1 MIHIPVLR
9 AGRPYYSLE
18 TVTLTNFETGENVA
32 IISQANPG
40 LIAHDLNRGEEYKR
54 ILEQLKVQD
63 LLDLCKKA
71 AVHFAEG
78 NLPLGEASQTP
89 EEYIR
94 QISATTGMPQALCRR
109 NVEKIRFVLD
119 HMEEVIKGLTRGL
132 DLNILDQGFG
142 TQEQRAISFFCQT
155 NMMGAIL
162 PNNSPGVHSLWL
174 PAIPFKV
181 PLALRPGGQEP
192 WTPFRIAQAF
202 LAAGIP
208 PQAFSFYPSSYAGA
222 SEILMRTGR
231 SVFFGDASSIRAWQN
246 DPKVQIHGPGWSKVI
261 LGEDAAANWDK
272 YIDVIAISIAENGGR
287 SCLNASSVWV
297 PSHGREIAEALAQ
310 RFAKIEARVAD
321 DPEASIAAFSNPQI
335 AERIS
340 ALIDKQLQI
349 EGAEDVTKRLRNS
362 DRFVR
367 LGRAAYLL
375 PTIIFC
381 TDPEHP
387 LANSE
392 FLFPFAAVV
401 EVPRKELISSIGPT
415 LVATGITD
423 DPEFTRNLLASR
435 QIDRLNLGV
444 IPTSRISWNQ
454 PHEGNLF
461 EHLYKQRAF
470 QSRLAPLFSPESA
483 ASRNV

>member
-1 MIHIPVLR
+1 MIHIPILR
-9 AGRPYYSLE
+9 AGKPYYSLE
-18 TVTLTNFETGENVA
+18 TATLTNFETGENVA

-40 LIAHDLNRGEEYKR
+40 LIAHDLNRAEEYKR
-54 ILEQLKVQD
+54 ALEQLKVRD

-71 AVHFAEG
+71 ALHFGEST
-78 NLPLGEASQTP
+78 LPLGEGSQTP
-89 EEYIR
+89 EEYIQ
-94 QISATTGMPQALCRR
+94 QISSTTGMPQILCRR
-109 NVEKIRFVLD
+109 NVEKIQFVLQN
-119 HMEEVIKGLTRGL
+119 MEEVISGLTRGL
-132 DLNILDQGFG
+132 DLSILDHGFG
-142 TQEQRAISFFCQT
+142 TQQQRAISFFCQT
-155 NMMGAIL
+155 NIMGAIL
-162 PNNSPGVHSLWL
+162 PNNSPGVHSLWI

-202 LAAGIP
+202 FAAGIP

-261 LGEDAAANWDK
+261 LGEDAASNWEK
-272 YIDVIAISIAENGGR
+272 YIDVIATSIAENGGR

-297 PSHGREIAEALAQ
+297 PSHGREIAEALAKK
-310 RFAKIEARVAD
+310 FAKIEARAAN

-340 ALIDKQLQI
+340 AMIDKQLEI
-349 EGAEDVTKRLRNS
+349 EGAEDVTMRFRNQSRL
-362 DRFVR
+362 VK

-375 PTIIFC
+375 PTAIFC
-381 TDPEHP
+381 TNPEHP
-387 LANSE
+387 LAKSE

-401 EVPRKELISSIGPT
+401 EVPQNELLSHIGPT
-415 LVATGITD
+415 LVATAITE

-470 QSRLAPLFSPESA
+470 QSQLAPLFSPESA
-483 ASRNV
+483 SRNV

>member
-1 MIHIPVLR
+1 
-9 AGRPYYSLE
+9 
-18 TVTLTNFETGENVA
+18 
-32 IISQANPG
+32 

>member
-1 MIHIPVLR
+1 MIHIPILR
-9 AGRPYYSLE
+9 AGRTYYSLE
-18 TVTLTNFETGENVA
+18 TATLTNFETGETVA
-32 IISQANPG
+32 IVSQANPG
-40 LIAHDLNRGEEYKR
+40 LIAHDLNRAAEYKR
-54 ILEQLKVQD
+54 ALDQLKVVE

-71 AVHFAEG
+71 AIHFGESKLA
-78 NLPLGEASQTP
+78 LGEETQTP
-89 EEYIR
+89 EEYIA
-94 QISATTGMPQALCRR
+94 QISSTTGMPQALCKR
-109 NVEKIRFVLD
+109 NVEKIRFVLAN
-119 HMEEVIKGLTRGL
+119 MEEVLQGLTRGL
-132 DLNILDQGFG
+132 DFNILDEGYG
-142 TQEQRAISFFCQT
+142 TQEQRAVSFFAQT
-155 NMMGAIL
+155 NALGAIL

-174 PAIPFKV
+174 PAIPLKV
-181 PLALRPGGQEP
+181 PLVLRPGGQEP

-246 DPKVQIHGPGWSKVI
+246 DPKIQIHGPGWSKVI
-261 LGEDAAANWDK
+261 LGKDAAENWEQ
-272 YIDVIAISIAENGGR
+272 YIDVIATSISENGGR

-310 RFAKIEARVAD
+310 RFARIKARSSS
-321 DPEASIAAFSNPQI
+321 DPEASIAAFSNPKI

-340 ALIDKQLQI
+340 DMINRQLKI
-349 EGAEDVTKRLRNS
+349 EGAEDVTLKFRQQDRL
-362 DRFVR
+362 VK
-367 LGRAAYLL
+367 LGRATYLL

-381 TDPEHP
+381 TDPTHP

-392 FLFPFAAVV
+392 FLFPFATVV
-401 EVPRKELISSIGPT
+401 EVPQEDLLSQIGPT
-415 LVATGITD
+415 LVATAITED
-423 DPEFTRNLLASR
+423 AEFTRNLLACQR
-435 QIDRLNLGV
+435 IDRLNLGV

-470 QSRLAPLFSPESA
+470 QSKLAPLFSPETA
-483 ASRNV
+483 AGRNA

>member
-1 MIHIPVLR
+1 MIHIPILR
-9 AGRPYYSLE
+9 AGKPYYSLD
-18 TVTLTNFETGENVA
+18 TTTLNNFITGEPVSLV
-32 IISQANPG
+32 SQANPG
-40 LIAHDLNRGEEYKR
+40 LIAHDLNRGEENKR
-54 ILEQLKVQD
+54 ALEQLKVHD
-63 LLDLCKKA
+63 LLELCKKA
-71 AVHFAEG
+71 SHHFAKTD
-78 NLPLGEASQTP
+78 LPLGEGTQTP
-89 EEYIR
+89 EDYIL
-94 QISATTGMPQALCRR
+94 QISATTGMPQVLCRR
-109 NVEKIRFVLD
+109 NVEKIRFVLEN
-119 HMEEVIKGLTRGL
+119 MEEVIQGLTRGL
-132 DLNILDQGFG
+132 DLEILDRGFG
-142 TQEQRAISFFCQT
+142 THENRALSFFCQT

-231 SVFFGDASSIRAWQN
+231 SVFFGDASSIRAWVN

-261 LGEDAAANWDK
+261 LGEDAAANWEK
-272 YIDVIAISIAENGGR
+272 YIDVIVTSIAENGGR
-287 SCLNASSVWV
+287 SCLNASSIWV
-297 PSHGREIAEALAQ
+297 PSHGREIAEAIAK
-310 RFAKIEARVAD
+310 RFAEIKPRPAD
-321 DPEASIAAFSNPQI
+321 DPEASIAAFTNPQI

-340 ALIDKQLQI
+340 AMVDQQLKI
-349 EGAEDVTKRLRNS
+349 EGAEDVTMRFRNQN
-362 DRFVR
+362 RFVKV
-367 LGRAAYLL
+367 GKAAYLL
-375 PTIIFC
+375 PTVIFC

-401 EVPRKELISSIGPT
+401 EVPLKDLLNHIGPT
-415 LVATGITD
+415 LVATAITD
-423 DPEFTRNLLASR
+423 DPEFIRNLLASR
-435 QIDRLNLGV
+435 HIDRLNLGV

-461 EHLYKQRAF
+461 EHLFKQRAF
-470 QSRLAPLFSPESA
+470 QSELAPLFSPESS
-483 ASRNV
+483 ASRNA